1 MERSGYT
8 YEEISARIDSQM
20 KDDEYLKLAD
30 EVIRNDDSIEELEQT
45 VVRLFL
51 AKAAMAAVI
60 TKQEVCLIDRE
71 KAKKIFS
78 FYNIGGSAHFGSPAG

>member
-51 AKAAMAAVI
+51 AK
-60 TKQEVCLIDRE
+60 KQQWQQ
-71 KAKKIFS
+71 
-78 FYNIGGSAHFGSPAG
+78 